1 MVTKEQSIQAT
12 IDAALDKAER
22 IRSGN
27 AFTGDF
33 EAARIIDALL
43 LGLKIS
49 QAEVEKQKKLVS
61 YYKLYISKRLGK
73 DKEE

>member
-12 IDAALDKAER
+12 
-22 IRSGN
+22 
-27 AFTGDF
+27 
-33 EAARIIDALL
+33 IDALL

-61 YYKLYISKRLGK
+61 YYKLYISKRLEK